1 VRPDLSAGDLRTL
14 RARGLRA
21 LRWVALFAVCDMLAE
36 LAGARGVPAAPLLV
50 SLLVGV
56 ALALVSRTPR
66 PFPRRAHR
74 GSQAVVG
81 VLMGSYLDPAA
92 VRSVA
97 TSVLPLLGVTLA
109 TVGLCVLVA
118 LGLCRWTSLGR
129 SEAVLGMVPGGS
141 AAIIACAEDLAADS
155 RVVAFMQ
162 YLRVGLV
169 AATAP
174 VVAVTVRTAIRPG
187 GPVPGDAT
195 GWDLLPDTTQLV
207 SSPRQV
213 AGVCVLAALC
223 LLGMQLGSRLGLP
236 APALLGPMVLT
247 AVAVVSGAAQGF
259 TPSGL
264 LQDIVFIAVG
274 LEVGLR
280 FTRASVRHVGRLA
293 PGVVAATLVVC
304 GGCALFAAGL
314 AALLGIPFLD
324 AYLATTPGGINAVLA
339 TSASLHSSV
348 ALVSTTQSIRLF
360 AVVLLAPPLIR
371 WLTAPRPRPAAGP
384 TLSAL
389 DLLLLE
395 PPELPAVPVLVTAG
409 SGGVTA
415 GR

>member
-1 VRPDLSAGDLRTL
+1 VRPDLSATDLR
-14 RARGLRA
+14 RGKARSLA
-21 LRWVALFAVCDMLAE
+21 AARWVALFVGCDLLGDLA
-36 LAGARGVPAAPLLV
+36 RSIGVPAAPLLM

-56 ALALVSRTPR
+56 ALALASRTPA

-97 TSVLPLLGVTLA
+97 GSVLPLVGVTLA
-109 TVGLCVLVA
+109 TVGLCVVVA
-118 LGLCRWTSLGR
+118 LGLCRWTAVGR

-141 AAIIACAEDLAADS
+141 AAIIACADDLSADS
-155 RVVAFMQ
+155 RTVAFMQ

-174 VVAVTVRTAIRPG
+174 AVVLIVHAALHTPSSG
-187 GPVPGDAT
+187 GGDT
-195 GWDLLPDTTQLV
+195 GGWDLLPETTQLV

-213 AGVCVLAALC
+213 AGVFVLTALC
-223 LLGMQLGSRLGLP
+223 LLGMQLGARLGLP
-236 APALLGPMVLT
+236 APALLGPMILT
-247 AVAVVSGAAQGF
+247 AVGVFSGAAQGF

-280 FTRASVRHVGRLA
+280 FTRAAVRHVGRLA
-293 PGVVAATLVVC
+293 PGVLAATVVVC

-348 ALVSTTQSIRLF
+348 ALISTTQSIRLF

-371 WLTAPRPRPAAGP
+371 RLTAPPRQPEP
-384 TLSAL
+384 TVATL
-389 DLLLLE
+389 DLRVLE
-395 PPELPAVPVLVTAG
+395 PPELPPVSLVAAG
-409 SGGVTA
+409 SGILLEP
-415 GR
+415 R